1 MKVIRIPEREV
12 PGRRLGRHVRH
23 DPRSLAYQVAAVD
36 PATLTSVRHVRGIPV
51 LDQGDLG
58 SCTGNAAEGCL
69 GSAPFL
75 GTLQGLPGCPTPDA
89 DADTGSHFQTSK
101 RVCRTAA
108 DWKEIEEGTERVM
121 KTIRENSGINPADLA
136 PGVGGVGPN

>member
-1 MKVIRIPEREV
+1 MRILFAAATGLLLSSAAAAAPQATAAKDRPADASQKVICKRI
-12 PGRRLGRHVRH
+12 
-23 DPRSLAYQVAAVD
+23 Y
-36 PATLTSVRHVRGIPV
+36 
-51 LDQGDLG
+51 
-58 SCTGNAAEGCL
+58 
-69 GSAPFL
+69 
-75 GTLQGLPGCPTPDA
+75 
-89 DADTGSHFQTSK
+89 DADTGSHFQSSK